1 MINAIR
7 SYIRT
12 ENLFQPGD
20 KVILAVSGG
29 VDSMVMLDLFRRMNG
44 DFVVAHCNFHLR
56 GAESDAEE
64 VFLRDYCGESGIEL
78 YVKHFDTREY
88 AVLTGVSV
96 EMAARSLRYDWFFEL
111 LDQLSFQYV
120 ATAHHL
126 DDLIET
132 MLINLSRGTGIRGLS
147 GIQPKNGKIIRPL
160 LFAGRGEILAHA
172 AGHHL
177 RYQDDSSN
185 DELLYQRNVIRH
197 QIIPLFEQMNP
208 AFRKNAVRTAS
219 ILKETAQI
227 YQQRMDEIRQTV
239 TEQSGPNYRFP
250 IKKLKML
257 RPLNSMLFELLY
269 PFGFNPQ
276 QIKEIANALESEA
289 GKTFFSQTHRIVK
302 DRDHF
307 ILTPREEE
315 RPSRFYIDENS
326 TAVSQP
332 VSLRF
337 EQLQRDAGFRFSR
350 SPWVADVDYDLL
362 QFPLILKKW
371 EPGEYFQPLGMS
383 GFKKI
388 SDFFVDEKMSI
399 PEKESVWILYSGKNV
414 VWITGKRMDDRYK
427 ITMRTRRVL
436 RIIMREGEGRL

>member
-1 MINAIR
+1 M
-7 SYIRT
+7 
-12 ENLFQPGD
+12 P
-20 KVILAVSGG
+20 
-29 VDSMVMLDLFRRMNG
+29 
-44 DFVVAHCNFHLR
+44 VA
-56 GAESDAEE
+56 
-64 VFLRDYCGESGIEL
+64 
-78 YVKHFDTREY
+78 
-88 AVLTGVSV
+88 
-96 EMAARSLRYDWFFEL
+96 
-111 LDQLSFQYV
+111 
-120 ATAHHL
+120 
-126 DDLIET
+126 
-132 MLINLSRGTGIRGLS
+132 
-147 GIQPKNGKIIRPL
+147 GKSS
-160 LFAGRGEILAHA
+160 HA

-276 QIKEIANALESEA
+276 QIKEIANSLESEA